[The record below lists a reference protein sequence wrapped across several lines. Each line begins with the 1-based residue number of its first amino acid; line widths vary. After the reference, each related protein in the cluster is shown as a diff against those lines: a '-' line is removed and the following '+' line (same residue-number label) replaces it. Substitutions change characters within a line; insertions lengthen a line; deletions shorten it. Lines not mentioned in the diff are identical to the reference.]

1 VKRLLDLFCG
11 AGGAGMGYYRA
22 GFEVVGVDIKPQK
35 HYPFEFHQ
43 ADALEYLAEHGSEFD
58 VIHAS
63 PPCQRYS
70 QITPNKYRN
79 NWPDLIEKTRLAIAG
94 FQKLYIIENVSGA
107 RKLLIDPIQLCGSMF
122 GLQVERHRYFE
133 IVPRPEILLSPC
145 NHSGHKVYLNGCG
158 HIRKGQ
164 KKPKS
169 VKLASEAMGI
179 YWMTFDELREAI
191 PPAYTE
197 WIGKRILGL
206 L

>member
-1 VKRLLDLFCG
+1 VKRLLDLFCC
-11 AGGAGMGYYRA
+11 AGGAAKGYMRA
-22 GFEVVGVDIKPQK
+22 GFYVVGIDIKPFP
-35 HYPFEFHQ
+35 HYCGDEFHQ
-43 ADALEYLAEHGSEFD
+43 ADALEYLAEHGAEFD

-70 QITPNKYRN
+70 CITPMNRRQDH
-79 NWPDLIEKTRLAIAG
+79 PDLIEATREAIAK
-94 FQKLYIIENVSGA
+94 FNKPYIIENVSGA

-133 IVPRPEILLSPC
+133 INPRPEELLSPC
-145 NHSGHKVYLNGCG
+145 DHSGHKVYLNGCG

-179 YWMTFDELREAI
+179 DWMTFDELR
-191 PPAYTE
+191 
-197 WIGKRILGL
+197 
-206 L
+206 